1 MRGVSL
7 AEAIVALF
15 LLTAG
20 VLVAVTAFQRSLVY
34 QRDSTRL
41 RQAGQLAQNYLVQL
55 ARYRD
60 HFPGTNWPAYWSG
73 YAPDRFREEPFAVE
87 VRCTVPE
94 VFSPCLTLEQPFG
107 SRARRLE
114 DSAVAVEISLD
125 WGGAQRQ
132 FHYHS
137 LLAPPTPL
145 LDSVRITQI
154 GGGGSLGAN
163 DHASFQAEARTADG
177 YPIPGACFR
186 WSLDSDGST
195 HQPGMGTLHPEADRA
210 GREMWV
216 FHRIYRPDELVAYAP
231 GRVRLTAV
239 CRLNGLERQASAAL
253 ELLP

>member
-1 MRGVSL
+1 MRGLSL

-20 VLVAVTAFQRSLVY
+20 VLVAVTAFQRSLTY

-60 HFPGTNWPAYWSG
+60 NFPGTNWPAYWSG

-87 VRCTVPE
+87 VRCRVPE
-94 VFSPCLTLEQPFG
+94 VFSPCLTLEQPYG
-107 SRARRLE
+107 GRGRRLP
-114 DSAVAVEISLD
+114 DSAVEVDILLD
-125 WGGAQRQ
+125 WGGPQRQ
-132 FHYHS
+132 FRYVS

-145 LDSVRITQI
+145 LQSVRLTRV
-154 GGGGSLGAN
+154 GSGSLSPN
-163 DHASFQAEARTADG
+163 NHAVFQAEALDG
-177 YPIPGACFR
+177 SGYTIPGACFS
-186 WSLDSDGST
+186 WSVDTDGST
-195 HQPGMGTLHPEADRA
+195 HQPGMGTLNPTADRS

-216 FHRIYRPDELVAYAP
+216 FHRIYRPDEVVAYAP
-231 GRVRLTAV
+231 GRVRVKAV
-239 CRLNGLERQASAAL
+239 CRLNGVERSALVPL